1 MTCFATF
8 GSFQMKWGGSVC
20 SNIFW
25 VAGDWFNPHFYLELV
40 RFEFRQ
46 KFYIDLFIY
55 SALTRRNHLC
65 LHGAYNSVG
74 GTIIKKTFW
83 V

>member
-1 MTCFATF
+1 MFCYSWFSDEM
-8 GSFQMKWGGSVC
+8 GRKYVFQHLIALGIGL
-20 SNIFW
+20 
-25 VAGDWFNPHFYLELV
+25 NPHFYLELV